1 MQETFFEDLTI
12 VEFCVVVLHLI
23 TVDCTGATIDV
34 ENSILVGVTVL
45 THNEIEQNNISFG
58 NLTLPCIIT
67 GENEI
72 AAGSRSRQD

>member
-1 MQETFFEDLTI
+1 MQETLFKDLTI
-12 VEFCVVVLHLI
+12 VEFCVVVLRII
-23 TVDCTGATIDV
+23 TVDCTGATIDD

-45 THNEIEQNNISFG
+45 THNEIEQNNISFD

-72 AAGSRSRQD
+72 PAGSRSRQD